1 MGLGSSIWEGG
12 VEKEW
17 RKGWLPWGAV
27 PSLSRSA
34 EFRQEI
40 VVDSLAQQWV
50 CVVIGGRLQEVRS
63 GHGIAE
69 MLALWVS

>member
-1 MGLGSSIWEGG
+1 MQSLVALVHLALGGSIREGG

-34 EFRQEI
+34 ELCI
-40 VVDSLAQQWV
+40 LWHIGVL
-50 CVVIGGRLQEVRS
+50 VILG
-63 GHGIAE
+63 
-69 MLALWVS
+69 